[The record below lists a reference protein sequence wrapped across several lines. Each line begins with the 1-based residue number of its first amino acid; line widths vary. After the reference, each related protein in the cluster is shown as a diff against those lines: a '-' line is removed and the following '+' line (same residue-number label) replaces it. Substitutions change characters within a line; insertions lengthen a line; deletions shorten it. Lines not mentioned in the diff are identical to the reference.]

1 MRPSLVLLLTVAIA
15 TAACSR
21 TRPRA
26 PLVPDRSAAAA
37 VVSAGD
43 DADDAGREA
52 ADSAAPREQCRVR
65 RVTDGDTFH
74 CTNGLKVRLIGMDAP
89 ELRQKPFGA
98 ESRAALA
105 SLLPVNASVE
115 LEPDVTLSDRYQRRL
130 AHVWLRGMLV
140 NETMVREGWA
150 VLYTVPPNVK
160 YVARLERAQKSARR
174 ARVGLWAQGGFDCL
188 PRDAR
193 RGTC

>member
-1 MRPSLVLLLTVAIA
+1 MRPLSLVLPLSIAIA

-21 TRPRA
+21 TDSRGA
-26 PLVPDRSAAAA
+26 QVPGRSTVAAVASAA
-37 VVSAGD
+37 D
-43 DADDAGREA
+43 EAGREP

-65 RVTDGDTFH
+65 RITDGDTLH
-74 CTNGLKVRLIGMDAP
+74 CTNGLKVRLIGIDAP

-105 SLLPVNASVE
+105 SLLPVNVPVE
-115 LEPDVTLSDRYQRRL
+115 LERDVTPTDRYQRRL
-130 AHVWLRGMLV
+130 AHVWLKGMLV
-140 NETMVREGWA
+140 NEMMVRQGWA

-160 YVARLERAQKSARR
+160 YVARLERAQKGARQ